1 VIVVCVYLFVR
12 YPWYFGCV
20 TGGVIILYFTF
31 TLTTTDWRDKYRRV
45 MNLKDNEFNQKA
57 TDALL
62 NYESA

>member
-1 VIVVCVYLFVR
+1 MIVVCVYLFVR
-12 YPWYFGCV
+12 YPWYFGLV

>member
-12 YPWYFGCV
+12 YEWYFGVV